1 MQQSIVR
8 KSARSFA
15 LPLTPMMA
23 CRIWLARPVIVR
35 QPATMPA
42 TQQATPTEMHPCVP
56 PAKASKNFFGV
67 MRVSLENMLTTI
79 AATVATAAANAIVRL
94 PDETRYT
101 RITSGSSRYVFFRSG
116 FTGGSSLRGTPCSPD
131 FFASR
136 CTQMKM
142 PVKYSTA
149 GRIARTTMFEYG
161 RLT

>member
-1 MQQSIVR
+1 
-8 KSARSFA
+8 
-15 LPLTPMMA
+15 
-23 CRIWLARPVIVR
+23 
-35 QPATMPA
+35 
-42 TQQATPTEMHPCVP
+42 
-56 PAKASKNFFGV
+56 

-79 AATVATAAANAIVRL
+79 AVTVAIAAANAIVRL

-101 RITSGSSRYVFFRSG
+101 RITSGSSRYVFFKSG

>member
-8 KSARSFA
+8 NSARSFA
-15 LPLTPMMA
+15 LPETPMMA
-23 CRIWLARPVIVR
+23 WRIWLARPVIVR

-42 TQQATPTEMHPCVP
+42 TQHATPTEMHPCVP
-56 PAKASKNFFGV
+56 AASASKKRFGV
-67 MRVSLENMLTTI
+67 MRVSFANMLTAM

-101 RITSGSSRYVFFRSG
+101 RITSGSSRYDFFKSG
-116 FTGGSSLRGTPCSPD
+116 STGGSSLRGTPCRPV

-136 CTQMKM
+136 CTQMNM

-149 GRIARTTMFEYG
+149 GRMARTTMFEYG
-161 RLT
+161 RDT